1 MTLANEFEHFVK
13 AACSGLW
20 VVSDAFDDA
29 IMELDRRCR
38 EITAQGEADPDAKI
52 GTWTLRVWDECTK
65 LQRVDTD
72 KVCRPVEKGPENLM
86 VFLAELVQRMHTN
99 TPDSFDASIY
109 VLRGVGQREL
119 RSPAICASLLT
130 CMQLGR
136 RCGICIVFLNAI
148 PPAAVM
154 DMPEEL
160 RRQLVVVEHPL
171 PDREQLKSI
180 AESTSSDPEVV
191 PEGDEMESVIDAASG
206 LTHAGA
212 ELAFAVS
219 IIREGA
225 IKPSVVWE
233 QKASMLKQSAA
244 LTMHQGEETFDNIG
258 GMHGLKDFCKRIM
271 SNRHTDPLRMPRGVL
286 LMGVPGSGKC
296 LGRGTPVLRFD
307 GSIAPVEAIEEGDR
321 LMGPDSQPRTVL
333 KLVRGHGELFR
344 VTPVKGDPYVVNA
357 DHTLSLKKTGTEEIV
372 NVTVRE
378 YLTKW
383 ADTPAARERLKG
395 WRSRADWTA
404 VGVPI
409 DPYVFGVWLG
419 DGSNYKPQIT
429 TPDKEVVLSLKNYAT
444 ECGLICHRVEDRGK
458 AGTYAIVSQLGS
470 GGRAQ
475 NSFLRHLRDMQVMGH
490 KHIPDCY
497 KVNERSSRLELLAGL
512 LDADGHYCAGCF
524 EISTKYNELAADI
537 LFLARSLGFAAYASY
552 GWKADAA
559 TGGGGYY
566 HRISLSGELDA
577 IPTRVAR
584 KKADP
589 RKQIKDVLK
598 TGIEVES
605 IGEGDYFGFELSGD
619 RLFLLGDFTVTHNS
633 AFAKALGNETGR
645 KTIALDVGALRGSL
659 QGETEERTRK
669 ALQIVDAMGTSI
681 LFVDEIEKAF
691 AGSES
696 SGRTDGGTGQ
706 RVLAKWLSWMN
717 DRTSDTFF
725 IGTANDIESLPAA
738 FVRAE
743 RFDAVFFL
751 DLPDDAEK
759 RVIWEMYLKLF
770 ELEADLEKC
779 LQLSGQWTGAEI
791 RSCCRLAAIMDCSID
806 EAREKVIPVAR
817 TANEQLLSLREW
829 ANKRC
834 LCAKTGKMFYKAAL
848 DSSNS
853 SLKEASRA
861 NANPSRRR
869 LKKPAAGG
877 GM

>member
-38 EITAQGEADPDAKI
+38 EITAHGEANPDAKI
-52 GTWTLRVWDECTK
+52 GTWTLRVWDECSK

-86 VFLAELVQRMHTN
+86 VFLNELVQRMHTN
-99 TPDSFDASIY
+99 SPDSFDASIY

-119 RSPAICASLLT
+119 RSPAICAALLT

-219 IIREGA
+219 IIREGS

-244 LTMHQGEETFDNIG
+244 LTMHQGEETFENIG

-286 LMGVPGSGKC
+286 LMGVPGSGK
-296 LGRGTPVLRFD
+296 
-307 GSIAPVEAIEEGDR
+307 
-321 LMGPDSQPRTVL
+321 
-333 KLVRGHGELFR
+333 
-344 VTPVKGDPYVVNA
+344 
-357 DHTLSLKKTGTEEIV
+357 
-372 NVTVRE
+372 
-378 YLTKW
+378 
-383 ADTPAARERLKG
+383 
-395 WRSRADWTA
+395 
-404 VGVPI
+404 
-409 DPYVFGVWLG
+409 
-419 DGSNYKPQIT
+419 
-429 TPDKEVVLSLKNYAT
+429 
-444 ECGLICHRVEDRGK
+444 
-458 AGTYAIVSQLGS
+458 
-470 GGRAQ
+470 
-475 NSFLRHLRDMQVMGH
+475 
-490 KHIPDCY
+490 
-497 KVNERSSRLELLAGL
+497 
-512 LDADGHYCAGCF
+512 
-524 EISTKYNELAADI
+524 
-537 LFLARSLGFAAYASY
+537 
-552 GWKADAA
+552 
-559 TGGGGYY
+559 
-566 HRISLSGELDA
+566 
-577 IPTRVAR
+577 
-584 KKADP
+584 
-589 RKQIKDVLK
+589 
-598 TGIEVES
+598 
-605 IGEGDYFGFELSGD
+605 
-619 RLFLLGDFTVTHNS
+619 S

-791 RSCCRLAAIMDCSID
+791 RSCCRLAAIMGCSIA